1 MHSHL
6 TRSKIAKNNEFY
18 TQYAD
23 VATEIEHYLQA
34 TPELF
39 RDKCV
44 YLPADCALY
53 AHSAFYR
60 YFKENFTR
68 FGLRKL
74 IAVGYNALTDECGA
88 KRGFCYTLEREVLS
102 NAPKGASRY
111 DVESDE
117 LRVTS
122 ENAQE
127 VGESLAEARLCR
139 GEACLARRIDV
150 ENNRN
155 TCAAHTAGEA
165 RLAPTIAPQARTRDV
180 RAAIL
185 VRFTE
190 QARALEGDGDF
201 RSEECRPFWQE
212 ADFIITN
219 PPFSLL
225 SHFTELLVA
234 YNKRY
239 LFIGPVTAM
248 TYKRL
253 FQQILLQHTWFG
265 GGKPKY
271 FITPSGQKQPVNC
284 QWYTNLYHEVP
295 NKPLPTLR
303 TMAENKALYSSRKDA
318 PKGAVTS
325 DESRVTSENTQNV
338 ESDELRVTSEN
349 TQNVE
354 SDELRVTSE
363 KAQEAESADTS
374 NFKLQTSN
382 LSAKRATLYKPY
394 DNYEAIEVPRIEYIP
409 SDYYGPMGVPITIL
423 PFIIHPQKTRE
434 NAPKGAVTSDE
445 LRVTSANAATS
456 SIRNSSFVIRNCRE
470 APLAARALNLAEVS
484 EFGYVHSRAVRIND
498 KRDYRGVV
506 IDGKMYFSRII
517 IQRIDSP
524 QEEANQKSKIKN
536 QKSNTELLD
545 SSCNIPHRRDIKKSQ
560 YHKNGYTFRIVGKLD
575 DTERRK

>member
-6 TRSKIAKNNEFY
+6 IRSKIAKNNEFY

-39 RDKCV
+39 RNKCV

-88 KRGFCYTLEREVLS
+88 KRGFCYTLERQVLS
-102 NAPKGASRY
+102 NAPNGTSRY
-111 DVESDE
+111 EGG
-117 LRVTS
+117 VTS
-122 ENAQE
+122 ENTQR
-127 VGESLAEARLCR
+127 VGESLASARLCR

-155 TCAAHTAGEA
+155 TCAAHTTGEA
-165 RLAPTIAPQARTRDV
+165 CLAPTIAPRARTHDV
-180 RAAIL
+180 REAIV

-225 SHFTELLVA
+225 FHFIELLVA

-239 LFIGPVTAM
+239 LFVGSYLTMAHKLP
-248 TYKRL
+248 
-253 FQQILLQHTWFG
+253 FQQIFLGKMWFG
-265 GGKPKY
+265 AERIST
-271 FITPSGQKQPVNC
+271 FLTPQGALRTINC

-303 TMAENKALYSSRKDA
+303 TMAENRALYSSRKDA
-318 PKGAVTS
+318 PNGASMKLEVG
-325 DESRVTSENTQNV
+325 SREVITV
-338 ESDELRVTSEN
+338 P
-349 TQNVE
+349 
-354 SDELRVTSE
+354 
-363 KAQEAESADTS
+363 
-374 NFKLQTSN
+374 TSN
-382 LSAKRATLYKPY
+382 LQLPTYAKSAKRATLYKPY

-409 SDYYGPMGVPITIL
+409 SDYYGRMGVPITIL
-423 PFIIHPQKTRE
+423 PYIIHPQNKYE
-434 NAPKGAVTSDE
+434 GESDE
-445 LRVTSANAATS
+445 LRVTSENAEASSHRTS
-456 SIRNSSFVIRNCRE
+456 YLEPRTSERE
-470 APLAARALNLAEVS
+470 APPAARALNLAEVS
-484 EFGYVHSRAVRIND
+484 EFGYVHSRTVCVND
-498 KRDYRGVV
+498 KQSRGAV
-506 IDGKMYFSRII
+506 IDGKLYFARII
-517 IQRIDSP
+517 IQRIASP

-536 QKSNTELLD
+536 Q
-545 SSCNIPHRRDIKKSQ
+545 IQIQ
-560 YHKNGYTFRIVGKLD
+560 IVGKLHNHNEF
-575 DTERRK
+575 ER

>member
-60 YFKENFTR
+60 YFKANFTR

-88 KRGFCYTLEREVLS
+88 KRGFCYTLERQVLS
-102 NAPKGASRY
+102 NAPNGTSRY
-111 DVESDE
+111 EGG
-117 LRVTS
+117 VTS
-122 ENAQE
+122 ENTQR
-127 VGESLAEARLCR
+127 VGESLASARLCR
-139 GEACLARRIDV
+139 GEACLARRIDI
-150 ENNRN
+150 ENNHN
-155 TCAAHTAGEA
+155 SCAAHTTGEA
-165 RLAPTIAPQARTRDV
+165 CLAPTIAPRARTRDV
-180 RAAIL
+180 REAIV

-225 SHFTELLVA
+225 SHFLKLLVA

-239 LFIGPVTAM
+239 LFVGSYLAM
-248 TYKRL
+248 AHKL
-253 FQQILLQHTWFG
+253 PFQQIFLGKMWFG
-265 GGKPKY
+265 AERIST
-271 FITPSGQKQPVNC
+271 FLTPQGALCTINA

-303 TMAENKALYSSRKDA
+303 TMAENRALYSSRYE
-318 PKGAVTS
+318 G
-325 DESRVTSENTQNV
+325 
-338 ESDELRVTSEN
+338 
-349 TQNVE
+349 E

-363 KAQEAESADTS
+363 KAQEGESAA
-374 NFKLQTSN
+374 TSN
-382 LSAKRATLYKPY
+382 LQLPTYAKSATLYKPY

-409 SDYYGPMGVPITIL
+409 SDYYGRMGVPITIL
-423 PFIIHPQKTRE
+423 PYIIHPQNKYE
-434 NAPKGAVTSDE
+434 GESDE
-445 LRVTSANAATS
+445 LRVTSEKTTESLVRTS
-456 SIRNSSFVIRNCRE
+456 YLEPRTSERE
-470 APLAARALNLAEVS
+470 APPAARALNLAEVS

-498 KRDYRGVV
+498 KQYRGAV
-506 IDGKMYFSRII
+506 IDGKMCFSRVI
-517 IQRIDSP
+517 IQHIDSP

-536 QKSNTELLD
+536 Q
-545 SSCNIPHRRDIKKSQ
+545 IQ
-560 YHKNGYTFRIVGKLD
+560 IVGKS
-575 DTERRK
+575 

>member
-88 KRGFCYTLEREVLS
+88 KRGFCYTLE
-102 NAPKGASRY
+102 
-111 DVESDE
+111 
-117 LRVTS
+117 TS
-122 ENAQE
+122 QTTTT
-127 VGESLAEARLCR
+127 
-139 GEACLARRIDV
+139 RI
-150 ENNRN
+150 
-155 TCAAHTAGEA
+155 
-165 RLAPTIAPQARTRDV
+165 
-180 RAAIL
+180 
-185 VRFTE
+185 FTE

-225 SHFTELLVA
+225 FHFIELLVA

-239 LFIGPVTAM
+239 LFVGSYLTMAHKLP
-248 TYKRL
+248 
-253 FQQILLQHTWFG
+253 FQQIFLGEMWFG
-265 GGKPKY
+265 AERISK
-271 FITPSGQKQPVNC
+271 FLTPQGALRTINC

-303 TMAENKALYSSRKDA
+303 TMAENKALYSSRYEGK
-318 PKGAVTS
+318 
-325 DESRVTSENTQNV
+325 
-338 ESDELRVTSEN
+338 SDELRVTSEHTHVN
-349 TQNVE
+349 NDNAASPAIRHSSFVIRNSE
-354 SDELRVTSE
+354 S
-363 KAQEAESADTS
+363 
-374 NFKLQTSN
+374 
-382 LSAKRATLYKPY
+382 ATLYKPY

-409 SDYYGPMGVPITIL
+409 SDYYGRMGVPITIL
-423 PFIIHPQKTRE
+423 PYIIHPQNKYE
-434 NAPKGAVTSDE
+434 GESADTSN
-445 LRVTSANAATS
+445 LS
-456 SIRNSSFVIRNCRE
+456 E
-470 APLAARALNLAEVS
+470 APALNLAEVS

-498 KRDYRGVV
+498 KRDRQYRGAV
-506 IDGKMYFSRII
+506 IDGKMCFSRII
-517 IQRIDSP
+517 IQHIDSL
-524 QEEANQKSKIKN
+524 QEANQKSKIKN
-536 QKSNTELLD
+536 Q
-545 SSCNIPHRRDIKKSQ
+545 IQ
-560 YHKNGYTFRIVGKLD
+560 IVGKLSNHNEF
-575 DTERRK
+575 ER

>member
-88 KRGFCYTLEREVLS
+88 KRGFCYTLERQVLS
-102 NAPKGASRY
+102 NAPNGTSR
-111 DVESDE
+111 DE
-117 LRVTS
+117 GGVTS
-122 ENAQE
+122 ENTQR
-127 VGESLAEARLCR
+127 VGESLASARLCR

-150 ENNRN
+150 EYNRN
-155 TCAAHTAGEA
+155 TCAPHTTGEA
-165 RLAPTIAPQARTRDV
+165 CLAPTIAPWARTRDV
-180 RAAIL
+180 REAIV

-201 RSEECRPFWQE
+201 RSEECCPFWQE

-225 SHFTELLVA
+225 SHFIELLVA

-239 LFIGPVTAM
+239 LFVGSYLTMAHKLP
-248 TYKRL
+248 
-253 FQQILLQHTWFG
+253 FQQIFLGKMWFG
-265 GGKPKY
+265 AERIST
-271 FITPSGQKQPVNC
+271 FLTPQGALRTINC

-318 PKGAVTS
+318 PNGASTKLEV
-325 DESRVTSENTQNV
+325 ESENT
-338 ESDELRVTSEN
+338 
-349 TQNVE
+349 
-354 SDELRVTSE
+354 
-363 KAQEAESADTS
+363 S
-374 NFKLQTSN
+374 NFLLPTSN
-382 LSAKRATLYKPY
+382 LSEAPKAPTLYKPY

-409 SDYYGPMGVPITIL
+409 SDYYGLMGVPITIL
-423 PFIIHPQKTRE
+423 PYIIHPQKTRE
-434 NAPKGAVTSDE
+434 DAPNGTSRYEVRGTKYEAESAD
-445 LRVTSANAATS
+445 TSNLSAEG
-456 SIRNSSFVIRNCRE
+456 E
-470 APLAARALNLAEVS
+470 APPAARALNLAEVS

-498 KRDYRGVV
+498 KRNRQYRGAV
-506 IDGKMYFSRII
+506 IDGKMCFSRVI
-517 IQRIDSP
+517 IQHIDSL

-536 QKSNTELLD
+536 Q
-545 SSCNIPHRRDIKKSQ
+545 IQ
-560 YHKNGYTFRIVGKLD
+560 IVGKLNNHNEF
-575 DTERRK
+575 ER

>member
-60 YFKENFTR
+60 YFKANFTR

-88 KRGFCYTLEREVLS
+88 KRGFCYTLERQVLS
-102 NAPKGASRY
+102 NAPNGTSR
-111 DVESDE
+111 DE
-117 LRVTS
+117 GGVTS
-122 ENAQE
+122 ENTQR
-127 VGESLAEARLCR
+127 VGESLASARLCR

-155 TCAAHTAGEA
+155 TCAAHTTGEA
-165 RLAPTIAPQARTRDV
+165 CLAPTITPWARTRDV
-180 RAAIL
+180 REAIV

-201 RSEECRPFWQE
+201 RSEECCPFWQE

-225 SHFTELLVA
+225 SHFIELLVA

-239 LFIGPVTAM
+239 LFVGSYLTMAHKLP
-248 TYKRL
+248 
-253 FQQILLQHTWFG
+253 FQQIFLGKMWFG
-265 GGKPKY
+265 AERIST
-271 FITPSGQKQPVNC
+271 FLTPQGALRTINC

-303 TMAENKALYSSRKDA
+303 TMAENKALYSSRYE
-318 PKGAVTS
+318 G
-325 DESRVTSENTQNV
+325 
-338 ESDELRVTSEN
+338 
-349 TQNVE
+349 
-354 SDELRVTSE
+354 
-363 KAQEAESADTS
+363 ESADTS
-374 NFKLQTSN
+374 NFQLPTYAK
-382 LSAKRATLYKPY
+382 SAAPTLYKPY

-423 PFIIHPQKTRE
+423 PYIIHPQNKYE
-434 NAPKGAVTSDE
+434 GESADTSNF
-445 LRVTSANAATS
+445 LLPTSNLS
-456 SIRNSSFVIRNCRE
+456 E
-470 APLAARALNLAEVS
+470 APPAARALNLAEVS

-498 KRDYRGVV
+498 KRDRQYRGAV
-506 IDGKMYFSRII
+506 IDGKMCFARII
-517 IQRIDSP
+517 IQRIDSL

-536 QKSNTELLD
+536 Q
-545 SSCNIPHRRDIKKSQ
+545 IQ
-560 YHKNGYTFRIVGKLD
+560 IVGKLSNHNEF
-575 DTERRK
+575 ER

>member
-60 YFKENFTR
+60 YFKANFTR

-88 KRGFCYTLEREVLS
+88 KRGFCYTLERQVLS
-102 NAPKGASRY
+102 NAPNGIGTKYEGG
-111 DVESDE
+111 
-117 LRVTS
+117 VTS
-122 ENAQE
+122 ENTQR
-127 VGESLAEARLCR
+127 VGESLASARLCR

-155 TCAAHTAGEA
+155 TCAAHTTGEA
-165 RLAPTIAPQARTRDV
+165 CLASTIAPRARTRDV
-180 RAAIL
+180 REAIV

-239 LFIGPVTAM
+239 LFVGSYLTMAHKLP
-248 TYKRL
+248 
-253 FQQILLQHTWFG
+253 FQQIFLGKMWFG
-265 GGKPKY
+265 AERIST
-271 FITPSGQKQPVNC
+271 FLTPQGALCTINA

-318 PKGAVTS
+318 PNGASTKLEVGSNNRSNFQLQTSNLSEAQNS
-325 DESRVTSENTQNV
+325 DESRG
-338 ESDELRVTSEN
+338 
-349 TQNVE
+349 
-354 SDELRVTSE
+354 TSE
-363 KAQEAESADTS
+363 KAQEGESADTS
-374 NFKLQTSN
+374 NFKLTTYAK
-382 LSAKRATLYKPY
+382 SAAPTLYKPY

-423 PFIIHPQKTRE
+423 PYIIHPQNRYDVRGTKYEGESADTSNFQLPTSNLRE
-434 NAPKGAVTSDE
+434 EP
-445 LRVTSANAATS
+445 
-456 SIRNSSFVIRNCRE
+456 
-470 APLAARALNLAEVS
+470 PAARALNLAEVS

-498 KRDYRGVV
+498 KRDRQYRGAV
-506 IDGKMYFSRII
+506 IDGKMYFARII
-517 IQRIDSP
+517 IQRIDSL

-536 QKSNTELLD
+536 QKSK
-545 SSCNIPHRRDIKKSQ
+545 IKNQ
-560 YHKNGYTFRIVGKLD
+560 IQIVGKLSNHNEF
-575 DTERRK
+575 ER

>member
-39 RDKCV
+39 RNKCV

-102 NAPKGASRY
+102 NAPKGAS
-111 DVESDE
+111 
-117 LRVTS
+117 TS
-122 ENAQE
+122 ETSKNTQR
-127 VGESLAEARLCR
+127 VGESLASARLCR

-165 RLAPTIAPQARTRDV
+165 CLAPTIALRARTRDV
-180 RAAIL
+180 REAIV

-225 SHFTELLVA
+225 SHFIELLVA

-239 LFIGPVTAM
+239 LFVGSYLTMAHKLP
-248 TYKRL
+248 
-253 FQQILLQHTWFG
+253 FQQIFLGKMWFG
-265 GGKPKY
+265 AERISK
-271 FITPSGQKQPVNC
+271 FLTPQGALRTINC

-318 PKGAVTS
+318 PNGTS
-325 DESRVTSENTQNV
+325 STMYEGEKMSENTQNV
-338 ESDELRVTSEN
+338 GARHASPVNDNNAAAPAIRNSSFVIRNS
-349 TQNVE
+349 
-354 SDELRVTSE
+354 
-363 KAQEAESADTS
+363 ESAP
-374 NFKLQTSN
+374 
-382 LSAKRATLYKPY
+382 RATLYKPY

-409 SDYYGPMGVPITIL
+409 SDYYGRMGVPITIL
-423 PFIIHPQKTRE
+423 PYIIHPQNKYDVE
-434 NAPKGAVTSDE
+434 SDEGKSDE

-456 SIRNSSFVIRNCRE
+456 SIRHSSFVIRNCRE
-470 APLAARALNLAEVS
+470 ALNLAEVS

-498 KRDYRGVV
+498 KRDRQYRGAV
-506 IDGKMYFSRII
+506 IDGKMCFSRII
-517 IQRIDSP
+517 IQRIDSL

-536 QKSNTELLD
+536 QKSK
-545 SSCNIPHRRDIKKSQ
+545 IKYK
-560 YHKNGYTFRIVGKLD
+560 
-575 DTERRK
+575 

>member
-39 RDKCV
+39 RNKCV

-60 YFKENFTR
+60 YFKANFTR

-88 KRGFCYTLEREVLS
+88 KRGFCYTLERQVLS
-102 NAPKGASRY
+102 NAPNGTSR
-111 DVESDE
+111 DE
-117 LRVTS
+117 RGVTS
-122 ENAQE
+122 ENTQR
-127 VGESLAEARLCR
+127 VGESLASARLCR

-155 TCAAHTAGEA
+155 TCAAHTTGEA
-165 RLAPTIAPQARTRDV
+165 CLAPTIAPRARTRDV
-180 RAAIL
+180 REAIV

-225 SHFTELLVA
+225 SHFIELLVA

-239 LFIGPVTAM
+239 LFVGSYLTMAHKLP
-248 TYKRL
+248 
-253 FQQILLQHTWFG
+253 FQQIFLGKMWFG
-265 GGKPKY
+265 AERIST
-271 FITPSGQKQPVNC
+271 FLTPQGALCTINA

-303 TMAENKALYSSRKDA
+303 TMAENKALYFSRYDVRSTKYE
-318 PKGAVTS
+318 GG
-325 DESRVTSENTQNV
+325 EMSENTQNV
-338 ESDELRVTSEN
+338 GARHASPVNNDNAAAPAIRNSSFVIRNS
-349 TQNVE
+349 
-354 SDELRVTSE
+354 
-363 KAQEAESADTS
+363 ESA
-374 NFKLQTSN
+374 
-382 LSAKRATLYKPY
+382 APTLYKPY

-409 SDYYGPMGVPITIL
+409 SDYYGRMGVPITIL
-423 PFIIHPQKTRE
+423 PYIIHPQKTRE
-434 NAPKGAVTSDE
+434 DAPNGTSRYEVRGTKYEAESAD
-445 LRVTSANAATS
+445 TSNFLLPTS
-456 SIRNSSFVIRNCRE
+456 NLSE
-470 APLAARALNLAEVS
+470 APPAAHALNLAEVS

-498 KRDYRGVV
+498 KRDRQYRGAV
-506 IDGKMYFSRII
+506 IDGKMCFSRVI
-517 IQRIDSP
+517 IQHIDSL

-536 QKSNTELLD
+536 QIQNYW
-545 SSCNIPHRRDIKKSQ
+545 NFQ
-560 YHKNGYTFRIVGKLD
+560 VTFRIVGILINHGIIKT
-575 DTERRK
+575 DTHSAS

>member
-39 RDKCV
+39 RNKCV

-88 KRGFCYTLEREVLS
+88 KRGFCYTLERQVLS
-102 NAPKGASRY
+102 NAPNGTSR
-111 DVESDE
+111 DE
-117 LRVTS
+117 GGVTS
-122 ENAQE
+122 ENTQR
-127 VGESLAEARLCR
+127 VGESLASARLCR

-150 ENNRN
+150 EYNRN
-155 TCAAHTAGEA
+155 TCAPHTTGEA
-165 RLAPTIAPQARTRDV
+165 CLAPTIAPWARTRDV
-180 RAAIL
+180 REAIV

-225 SHFTELLVA
+225 SHFIELLVA

-239 LFIGPVTAM
+239 LFVGSYLTMAHKLP
-248 TYKRL
+248 
-253 FQQILLQHTWFG
+253 FQQIFLGKMWFG
-265 GGKPKY
+265 AERIST
-271 FITPSGQKQPVNC
+271 FLTPQGALRTINA

-295 NKPLPTLR
+295 NRPLPKLR
-303 TMAENKALYSSRKDA
+303 TMAENKALYTSRYE
-318 PKGAVTS
+318 G
-325 DESRVTSENTQNV
+325 
-338 ESDELRVTSEN
+338 
-349 TQNVE
+349 E

-363 KAQEAESADTS
+363 KTQEAESADTS
-374 NFKLQTSN
+374 NFQLPTYAK
-382 LSAKRATLYKPY
+382 SAAPTLYKPY

-409 SDYYGPMGVPITIL
+409 SDYYGRMGVPITIL
-423 PFIIHPQKTRE
+423 PYIIHPQKTRE
-434 NAPKGAVTSDE
+434 DAPNGTSRYEVRGTKYEAESADTSNFLLPTSN
-445 LRVTSANAATS
+445 LR
-456 SIRNSSFVIRNCRE
+456 E
-470 APLAARALNLAEVS
+470 EPPAARALNLAEVS

-498 KRDYRGVV
+498 KRDRQYRGAI
-506 IDGKMYFSRII
+506 IDGKMYFSRIV
-517 IQRIDSP
+517 IQHIDSP
-524 QEEANQKSKIKN
+524 QEGANQI
-536 QKSNTELLD
+536 Q
-545 SSCNIPHRRDIKKSQ
+545 IQ
-560 YHKNGYTFRIVGKLD
+560 IVGKLNNHNEF
-575 DTERRK
+575 ER

>member
-60 YFKENFTR
+60 YFKANFTR

-88 KRGFCYTLEREVLS
+88 KRGFCYTLERQVLS
-102 NAPKGASRY
+102 NAPNGTSR
-111 DVESDE
+111 DE
-117 LRVTS
+117 GGVTS
-122 ENAQE
+122 ENTQR
-127 VGESLAEARLCR
+127 VGESLASARLCR

-150 ENNRN
+150 EYNRN
-155 TCAAHTAGEA
+155 TCAPHTTGEA
-165 RLAPTIAPQARTRDV
+165 CLAPTIAPWARTRDV
-180 RAAIL
+180 REAIV

-225 SHFTELLVA
+225 SHFIELLVA

-239 LFIGPVTAM
+239 LFVGSYLTMAHKLP
-248 TYKRL
+248 
-253 FQQILLQHTWFG
+253 FQQIFLGKMWFG
-265 GGKPKY
+265 AERIST
-271 FITPSGQKQPVNC
+271 FLTPQGALCTINA

-303 TMAENKALYSSRKDA
+303 TMAENRALYSSRKDA
-318 PKGAVTS
+318 PNGTS
-325 DESRVTSENTQNV
+325 RYDVRGLRYEEEKMSENTQNV
-338 ESDELRVTSEN
+338 GARRASPVNNDNAAAPAIRNSSFVIRNS
-349 TQNVE
+349 
-354 SDELRVTSE
+354 
-363 KAQEAESADTS
+363 ESA
-374 NFKLQTSN
+374 
-382 LSAKRATLYKPY
+382 APTLYKPY

-423 PFIIHPQKTRE
+423 PYIIHPQNRYDVRGTKYE
-434 NAPKGAVTSDE
+434 AES
-445 LRVTSANAATS
+445 AATS
-456 SIRNSSFVIRNCRE
+456 NFLLPTSYFLLTRR
-470 APLAARALNLAEVS
+470 AP
-484 EFGYVHSRAVRIND
+484 
-498 KRDYRGVV
+498 RGA
-506 IDGKMYFSRII
+506 S
-517 IQRIDSP
+517 
-524 QEEANQKSKIKN
+524 A
-536 QKSNTELLD
+536 
-545 SSCNIPHRRDIKKSQ
+545 
-560 YHKNGYTFRIVGKLD
+560 
-575 DTERRK
+575 

>member
-60 YFKENFTR
+60 YFKANFTR

-88 KRGFCYTLEREVLS
+88 KRGFCYTLERQVLS
-102 NAPKGASRY
+102 NAPNGTSR
-111 DVESDE
+111 DE
-117 LRVTS
+117 GGVTS
-122 ENAQE
+122 ENTQR
-127 VGESLAEARLCR
+127 VGESLASARLCR

-150 ENNRN
+150 EYNRN
-155 TCAAHTAGEA
+155 TCAAHTTGEA
-165 RLAPTIAPQARTRDV
+165 CLAPTIAPRARTRDV
-180 RAAIL
+180 REAIV

-201 RSEECRPFWQE
+201 RSEECCPFWQE

-225 SHFTELLVA
+225 SHFIELLVA

-239 LFIGPVTAM
+239 LFVGSYLTMAHKLP
-248 TYKRL
+248 
-253 FQQILLQHTWFG
+253 FQQIFLGKMWFG
-265 GGKPKY
+265 AERIST
-271 FITPSGQKQPVNC
+271 FLTPQGALRTINC

-303 TMAENKALYSSRKDA
+303 TMAENKALYSSRYD
-318 PKGAVTS
+318 
-325 DESRVTSENTQNV
+325 V
-338 ESDELRVTSEN
+338 ES
-349 TQNVE
+349 
-354 SDELRVTSE
+354 
-363 KAQEAESADTS
+363 AATS
-374 NFKLQTSN
+374 NFQLPTYTK
-382 LSAKRATLYKPY
+382 SAAPTLYKPY

-409 SDYYGPMGVPITIL
+409 SDYYGLMGVPITIL
-423 PFIIHPQKTRE
+423 PYIIHPQKTRE
-434 NAPKGAVTSDE
+434 DAPNGTSRYEVRGTKYEAESAD
-445 LRVTSANAATS
+445 TSNFLLPTS
-456 SIRNSSFVIRNCRE
+456 YLRE
-470 APLAARALNLAEVS
+470 APPAAHALNLAEVS
-484 EFGYVHSRAVRIND
+484 EFGYVHSRTVRIND
-498 KRDYRGVV
+498 KRDRQYRGAV

-517 IQRIDSP
+517 IQRIDSL

-536 QKSNTELLD
+536 QKSK
-545 SSCNIPHRRDIKKSQ
+545 IKNQ
-560 YHKNGYTFRIVGKLD
+560 IQIVGKLSNHNEF
-575 DTERRK
+575 ER

>member
-1 MHSHL
+1 MHNHL

-23 VATEIEHYLQA
+23 VAAEIEHYLQA

-60 YFKENFTR
+60 YFKANFTR

-88 KRGFCYTLEREVLS
+88 KRGFCYTLERQVLS
-102 NAPKGASRY
+102 NAPNGTSRY
-111 DVESDE
+111 EGG
-117 LRVTS
+117 VTS
-122 ENAQE
+122 ENTQR
-127 VGESLAEARLCR
+127 VGESLASARLCR

-155 TCAAHTAGEA
+155 TCAAHTTGEA
-165 RLAPTIAPQARTRDV
+165 CLAPTIAPRARTRDV
-180 RAAIL
+180 REAIV

-225 SHFTELLVA
+225 SHFIELLVA

-239 LFIGPVTAM
+239 LFVGSYLTMAHKLP
-248 TYKRL
+248 
-253 FQQILLQHTWFG
+253 FQQIFLGKMWFG
-265 GGKPKY
+265 AERIST
-271 FITPSGQKQPVNC
+271 FLTPQGALRTINC

-303 TMAENKALYSSRKDA
+303 TMAENKALYSNRYDVRGSKYEEE
-318 PKGAVTS
+318 S
-325 DESRVTSENTQNV
+325 DESRG
-338 ESDELRVTSEN
+338 
-349 TQNVE
+349 
-354 SDELRVTSE
+354 TSE
-363 KAQEAESADTS
+363 KAQEGESADTS
-374 NFKLQTSN
+374 NFQLPTYAK
-382 LSAKRATLYKPY
+382 SAKRATLYKPY
-394 DNYEAIEVPRIEYIP
+394 DTYEAIEVPRIEYIP
-409 SDYYGPMGVPITIL
+409 SDYYGRMGVPITIL
-423 PFIIHPQKTRE
+423 PYIIHPQNRYE
-434 NAPKGAVTSDE
+434 VESDE
-445 LRVTSANAATS
+445 LRVTSEKTTESLIRTS
-456 SIRNSSFVIRNCRE
+456 NLEPRTS
-470 APLAARALNLAEVS
+470 APPAARALNLAEVS

-498 KRDYRGVV
+498 KRDRQYRGAL

-517 IQRIDSP
+517 IQHIDSP

-536 QKSNTELLD
+536 QKSK
-545 SSCNIPHRRDIKKSQ
+545 IKNQ
-560 YHKNGYTFRIVGKLD
+560 IQIVGKLNNHNEF
-575 DTERRK
+575 ER

>member
-6 TRSKIAKNNEFY
+6 IRSKIAKNNEFY

-39 RDKCV
+39 RNKCV

-60 YFKENFTR
+60 YFKANFTR

-88 KRGFCYTLEREVLS
+88 KRGFCYTLERQVLS
-102 NAPKGASRY
+102 NAPNGTSRY
-111 DVESDE
+111 EV
-117 LRVTS
+117 LGTR
-122 ENAQE
+122 ENTQR
-127 VGESLAEARLCR
+127 VGESLASARLCR

-150 ENNRN
+150 EYNRN
-155 TCAAHTAGEA
+155 TCAAHTTGEA
-165 RLAPTIAPQARTRDV
+165 CLAPTIAPWARTRDV
-180 RAAIL
+180 REAIV

-225 SHFTELLVA
+225 SHFIELLVA

-239 LFIGPVTAM
+239 LFVGSYVAM
-248 TYKRL
+248 AHKLL

-265 GGKPKY
+265 VNKPKY
-271 FITPSGQKQPVNC
+271 FITPSGQKQAVNC

-295 NKPLPTLR
+295 NRPLPTLR
-303 TMAENKALYSSRKDA
+303 TMAENKALYSSRKLEV
-318 PKGAVTS
+318 GS
-325 DESRVTSENTQNV
+325 NNR
-338 ESDELRVTSEN
+338 
-349 TQNVE
+349 
-354 SDELRVTSE
+354 
-363 KAQEAESADTS
+363 S
-374 NFKLQTSN
+374 NFKLSTSN
-382 LSAKRATLYKPY
+382 LRAAPRATLYKPY

-409 SDYYGPMGVPITIL
+409 SDYYGRMGVPITIL
-423 PFIIHPQKTRE
+423 PYIIHPQNKYDVRGTKYEGESADTSNFQLPTSNLRE
-434 NAPKGAVTSDE
+434 E
-445 LRVTSANAATS
+445 
-456 SIRNSSFVIRNCRE
+456 RE
-470 APLAARALNLAEVS
+470 APPAASTLNLAEVS

-517 IQRIDSP
+517 IQRIASP

-536 QKSNTELLD
+536 Q
-545 SSCNIPHRRDIKKSQ
+545 IQ
-560 YHKNGYTFRIVGKLD
+560 IVGKLSNHNEF
-575 DTERRK
+575 ER

>member
-39 RDKCV
+39 RNKCV

-60 YFKENFTR
+60 YFKANFTR

-88 KRGFCYTLEREVLS
+88 KRGFCYTLE
-102 NAPKGASRY
+102 
-111 DVESDE
+111 
-117 LRVTS
+117 TS
-122 ENAQE
+122 QTTTT
-127 VGESLAEARLCR
+127 
-139 GEACLARRIDV
+139 RI
-150 ENNRN
+150 
-155 TCAAHTAGEA
+155 
-165 RLAPTIAPQARTRDV
+165 
-180 RAAIL
+180 
-185 VRFTE
+185 FTE

-201 RSEECRPFWQE
+201 RSEECCPFWQE

-225 SHFTELLVA
+225 SHFIELLVA

-239 LFIGPVTAM
+239 LFVGSYLTMAHKLP
-248 TYKRL
+248 
-253 FQQILLQHTWFG
+253 FQQIFLGKMWFG
-265 GGKPKY
+265 AERIST
-271 FITPSGQKQPVNC
+271 FLTPQGALRTINC

-318 PKGAVTS
+318 PNGTS
-325 DESRVTSENTQNV
+325 RDDVRCTKYEGEKMSKNTQNV
-338 ESDELRVTSEN
+338 GAKPDSPAITDNAAAPVIRNSSFVIRNS
-349 TQNVE
+349 
-354 SDELRVTSE
+354 
-363 KAQEAESADTS
+363 ESA
-374 NFKLQTSN
+374 
-382 LSAKRATLYKPY
+382 APTLYKTY

-409 SDYYGPMGVPITIL
+409 SDYYGRMGVPITIL
-423 PFIIHPQKTRE
+423 PYIIHPQNRYDVRGTKFE
-434 NAPKGAVTSDE
+434 GESDDGKSDDGKSDE
-445 LRVTSANAATS
+445 LRVTSEKTTESLIRTS
-456 SIRNSSFVIRNCRE
+456 YLEPRTSERE
-470 APLAARALNLAEVS
+470 ALPAAPTLNLAEVS

-498 KRDYRGVV
+498 KRDRQYRGAV
-506 IDGKMYFSRII
+506 IDGKMYFSRVI
-517 IQRIDSP
+517 IQHIDSP

-536 QKSNTELLD
+536 Q
-545 SSCNIPHRRDIKKSQ
+545 IQ
-560 YHKNGYTFRIVGKLD
+560 IVGKLNNHNEF
-575 DTERRK
+575 ER

>member
-60 YFKENFTR
+60 YFKANFTR

-88 KRGFCYTLEREVLS
+88 KRGFCYTLE
-102 NAPKGASRY
+102 
-111 DVESDE
+111 
-117 LRVTS
+117 TS
-122 ENAQE
+122 WTTTT
-127 VGESLAEARLCR
+127 
-139 GEACLARRIDV
+139 RI
-150 ENNRN
+150 
-155 TCAAHTAGEA
+155 
-165 RLAPTIAPQARTRDV
+165 
-180 RAAIL
+180 
-185 VRFTE
+185 FTE

-219 PPFSLL
+219 PPFSILT
-225 SHFTELLVA
+225 HFTELLVA

-271 FITPSGQKQPVNC
+271 FIDPSGQKQPVNC
-284 QWYTNLYHEVP
+284 LWYTNLYHEVP

-303 TMAENKALYSSRKDA
+303 TMAENKALYSSRYEAK
-318 PKGAVTS
+318 
-325 DESRVTSENTQNV
+325 
-338 ESDELRVTSEN
+338 SDELRVTSEN
-349 TQNVE
+349 THVNNDNAASPAIRNSSFVIRNSE
-354 SDELRVTSE
+354 S
-363 KAQEAESADTS
+363 
-374 NFKLQTSN
+374 
-382 LSAKRATLYKPY
+382 ATLYKPY

-409 SDYYGPMGVPITIL
+409 SDYYGRMGVPITIL
-423 PFIIHPQKTRE
+423 PYIIHPQKTRE
-434 NAPKGAVTSDE
+434 AAPKGAVTSDE
-445 LRVTSANAATS
+445 LRVTSANAASPAIRHS
-456 SIRNSSFVIRNCRE
+456 SFEIRNSES
-470 APLAARALNLAEVS
+470 ATLNLAEVS

-498 KRDYRGVV
+498 KRDRQYRGAV
-506 IDGKMYFSRII
+506 IDGKMCFSRVV
-517 IQRIDSP
+517 IQHIDSL
-524 QEEANQKSKIKN
+524 QEEANQKSKIKNQKSKIKN

-545 SSCNIPHRRDIKKSQ
+545 SSCNIPNSRDIKKSR
-560 YHKNGYTFRIVGKLD
+560 YHKNRYPFRIVGKLD
-575 DTERRK
+575 DTERSKLRVTSENTQNVGARRASPVNNRYVCGMPRPRNR

>member
-6 TRSKIAKNNEFY
+6 TKSKIAKNNEFY

-88 KRGFCYTLEREVLS
+88 KRGFCYTLERQVLS
-102 NAPKGASRY
+102 NAPNGTSRY
-111 DVESDE
+111 EGG
-117 LRVTS
+117 VTS
-122 ENAQE
+122 ENTQR
-127 VGESLAEARLCR
+127 VGESLASARLCR

-150 ENNRN
+150 EYNRN
-155 TCAAHTAGEA
+155 TCAAHTTGEA
-165 RLAPTIAPQARTRDV
+165 CLAPTIAPRARTRDV
-180 RAAIL
+180 REAIV

-219 PPFSLL
+219 PPFSFL
-225 SHFTELLVA
+225 SHFIELLVA

-239 LFIGPVTAM
+239 LFVGSYLAM
-248 TYKRL
+248 AHKLL
-253 FQQILLQHTWFG
+253 FQQIFLGKMWFG
-265 GGKPKY
+265 AERISK
-271 FITPSGQKQPVNC
+271 FLTPQGALRTINC

-303 TMAENKALYSSRKDA
+303 TMAENKALYSSRNE
-318 PKGAVTS
+318 G
-325 DESRVTSENTQNV
+325 
-338 ESDELRVTSEN
+338 
-349 TQNVE
+349 E

-363 KAQEAESADTS
+363 KTTESLIRTS
-374 NFKLQTSN
+374 YLEPRT

-409 SDYYGPMGVPITIL
+409 SDYYGRMGVPITIL
-423 PFIIHPQKTRE
+423 PYIIHPQNKYDVRGTKYE
-434 NAPKGAVTSDE
+434 GGVTSENSQNVGARHASPVNND
-445 LRVTSANAATS
+445 NAAS
-456 SIRNSSFVIRNCRE
+456 FAIRNSSFR
-470 APLAARALNLAEVS
+470 APLAAPALNLAEVS

-498 KRDYRGVV
+498 KRNRQYRGAV
-506 IDGKMYFSRII
+506 IDGKMCFSRII
-517 IQRIDSP
+517 IQRIDSL

-536 QKSNTELLD
+536 QKSKIKNQKSNTNSREAEQSQRIREVVAQAPICTIGELH
-545 SSCNIPHRRDIKKSQ
+545 SSRPELSQ
-560 YHKNGYTFRIVGKLD
+560 NSARIRILGKLAD
-575 DTERRK
+575 YNH

>member
-39 RDKCV
+39 RNKCV

-60 YFKENFTR
+60 YFKANFTR

-88 KRGFCYTLEREVLS
+88 KRGFCYTLERQVLS
-102 NAPKGASRY
+102 NAPNGTSR
-111 DVESDE
+111 DE
-117 LRVTS
+117 GGVTS
-122 ENAQE
+122 ENTQR
-127 VGESLAEARLCR
+127 VGESLASARLCR

-150 ENNRN
+150 EYNRN
-155 TCAAHTAGEA
+155 TCAPHTAGEA
-165 RLAPTIAPQARTRDV
+165 CLAPTIAPRARTRDV
-180 RAAIL
+180 REAIV

-239 LFIGPVTAM
+239 LFVGSYLTMAHKLP
-248 TYKRL
+248 
-253 FQQILLQHTWFG
+253 FQQIFLGKMWFG
-265 GGKPKY
+265 AERIST
-271 FITPSGQKQPVNC
+271 FLTPQGALCTINA

-295 NKPLPTLR
+295 NRPLPKLR

-318 PKGAVTS
+318 PKGASTKLEVGS
-325 DESRVTSENTQNV
+325 NNR
-338 ESDELRVTSEN
+338 
-349 TQNVE
+349 
-354 SDELRVTSE
+354 
-363 KAQEAESADTS
+363 S
-374 NFKLQTSN
+374 NFKLSTSN
-382 LSAKRATLYKPY
+382 LRAAPLATLYKPY

-409 SDYYGPMGVPITIL
+409 SDYYGRMGVPITIL
-423 PFIIHPQKTRE
+423 PYIIHPQNKYE
-434 NAPKGAVTSDE
+434 GESDE
-445 LRVTSANAATS
+445 LRVTSENAQEGESAATS
-456 SIRNSSFVIRNCRE
+456 NFQLPTSNLSE
-470 APLAARALNLAEVS
+470 APALNLAEVS

-498 KRDYRGVV
+498 KRDRQYRGAL
-506 IDGKMYFSRII
+506 IDGKMCFSRII
-517 IQRIDSP
+517 IQRIDSL

-536 QKSNTELLD
+536 QISN
-545 SSCNIPHRRDIKKSQ
+545 IKYQ
-560 YHKNGYTFRIVGKLD
+560 IVGKLSNHNEF
-575 DTERRK
+575 ER

>member
-60 YFKENFTR
+60 YFKANFTR

-88 KRGFCYTLEREVLS
+88 KRGFCYTLERQVLS
-102 NAPKGASRY
+102 NAPNGTSRY
-111 DVESDE
+111 EGG
-117 LRVTS
+117 VTS
-122 ENAQE
+122 ENTQR
-127 VGESLAEARLCR
+127 VGESLASARLCR

-150 ENNRN
+150 EYNRN
-155 TCAAHTAGEA
+155 TCAPHTTGEA
-165 RLAPTIAPQARTRDV
+165 CLAPTIATWARTRDV
-180 RAAIL
+180 REAIV

-225 SHFTELLVA
+225 SHFIELLVA

-239 LFIGPVTAM
+239 LFVGSYLTMAHKLP
-248 TYKRL
+248 
-253 FQQILLQHTWFG
+253 FQQIFLGKMWFG
-265 GGKPKY
+265 AERIST
-271 FITPSGQKQPVNC
+271 FLTPQGALRTINC

-318 PKGAVTS
+318 PNGAS
-325 DESRVTSENTQNV
+325 RDEVRGTKYEG
-338 ESDELRVTSEN
+338 
-349 TQNVE
+349 E

-363 KAQEAESADTS
+363 KAQEGESAA
-374 NFKLQTSN
+374 TSN
-382 LSAKRATLYKPY
+382 LQLPTYAKSAAPTLYKPY

-423 PFIIHPQKTRE
+423 PYIIHPQKTRE
-434 NAPKGAVTSDE
+434 DAPNGTSRYEVRGTKYEAESADTSNFLLPTSN
-445 LRVTSANAATS
+445 LREEPPT
-456 SIRNSSFVIRNCRE
+456 
-470 APLAARALNLAEVS
+470 APTLNLAEVS

-498 KRDYRGVV
+498 KRNRQYRGAV
-506 IDGKMYFSRII
+506 IDGKMCFSRVI
-517 IQRIDSP
+517 IQHIDSL

-536 QKSNTELLD
+536 Q
-545 SSCNIPHRRDIKKSQ
+545 IQ
-560 YHKNGYTFRIVGKLD
+560 IVGKLSNHN
-575 DTERRK
+575 EFAR

>member
-60 YFKENFTR
+60 YFKANFTR

-88 KRGFCYTLEREVLS
+88 KRGFCYTLE
-102 NAPKGASRY
+102 
-111 DVESDE
+111 
-117 LRVTS
+117 TS
-122 ENAQE
+122 WTTTT
-127 VGESLAEARLCR
+127 
-139 GEACLARRIDV
+139 RI
-150 ENNRN
+150 
-155 TCAAHTAGEA
+155 
-165 RLAPTIAPQARTRDV
+165 
-180 RAAIL
+180 
-185 VRFTE
+185 FTE

-201 RSEECRPFWQE
+201 RSEECCPFWQE

-265 GGKPKY
+265 ASKPKY
-271 FITPSGQKQPVNC
+271 FIDPSEQKQPVNC
-284 QWYTNLYHEVP
+284 LWYTNLYHEVP
-295 NKPLPTLR
+295 SRPLPKLR

-318 PKGAVTS
+318 PNGTS
-325 DESRVTSENTQNV
+325 RYEGEKMSENTQNV
-338 ESDELRVTSEN
+338 GARHASPVNNDNAAAPAIRNSSFVIRNSE
-349 TQNVE
+349 
-354 SDELRVTSE
+354 
-363 KAQEAESADTS
+363 
-374 NFKLQTSN
+374 
-382 LSAKRATLYKPY
+382 SAKRATLYKPY

-409 SDYYGPMGVPITIL
+409 SDYYGRMGVPITIL
-423 PFIIHPQKTRE
+423 PYIIHPQNKYE
-434 NAPKGAVTSDE
+434 AESADTSNFK
-445 LRVTSANAATS
+445 LPTSNLS
-456 SIRNSSFVIRNCRE
+456 E
-470 APLAARALNLAEVS
+470 AHALNLAEVS

-498 KRDYRGVV
+498 KRDRQYRGAV
-506 IDGKMYFSRII
+506 IDGKMCFSRII
-517 IQRIDSP
+517 IQHIDSP
-524 QEEANQKSKIKN
+524 PRRIKN
-536 QKSNTELLD
+536 QIQNYW
-545 SSCNIPHRRDIKKSQ
+545 NFQ
-560 YHKNGYTFRIVGKLD
+560 VTFRIVGILINHSITKT
-575 DTERRK
+575 DTHSAS

>member
-39 RDKCV
+39 RNKCV

-60 YFKENFTR
+60 YFKANFTR

-88 KRGFCYTLEREVLS
+88 KRGFCYTLE
-102 NAPKGASRY
+102 
-111 DVESDE
+111 
-117 LRVTS
+117 TS
-122 ENAQE
+122 WTTTT
-127 VGESLAEARLCR
+127 
-139 GEACLARRIDV
+139 RI
-150 ENNRN
+150 
-155 TCAAHTAGEA
+155 
-165 RLAPTIAPQARTRDV
+165 
-180 RAAIL
+180 
-185 VRFTE
+185 FTE

-225 SHFTELLVA
+225 SHFIELLVA

-239 LFIGPVTAM
+239 LFVGSYLTMAHKLP
-248 TYKRL
+248 
-253 FQQILLQHTWFG
+253 FQQIFLGKMWFG
-265 GGKPKY
+265 AERIST
-271 FITPSGQKQPVNC
+271 FLTPQGALCTINA

-318 PKGAVTS
+318 PNGTS
-325 DESRVTSENTQNV
+325 RDDVRCTKYEGEKMSKNTQNV
-338 ESDELRVTSEN
+338 GAKPDSPAITDNAAAPVIRNSSFVIRNS
-349 TQNVE
+349 
-354 SDELRVTSE
+354 
-363 KAQEAESADTS
+363 ESA
-374 NFKLQTSN
+374 
-382 LSAKRATLYKPY
+382 APTLYKPY

-423 PFIIHPQKTRE
+423 PYIIHPQKTRE
-434 NAPKGAVTSDE
+434 DAPNGTSRYEVRGTKYEAESAD
-445 LRVTSANAATS
+445 TSNFLLPTS
-456 SIRNSSFVIRNCRE
+456 NLRE
-470 APLAARALNLAEVS
+470 APLAARALNLSEVS
-484 EFGYVHSRAVRIND
+484 EFGYVHSRTVRIND
-498 KRDYRGVV
+498 KRDRQYRGAV
-506 IDGKMYFSRII
+506 IDGKMCFSRVI
-517 IQRIDSP
+517 IQHIDSL

-536 QKSNTELLD
+536 QKSK
-545 SSCNIPHRRDIKKSQ
+545 IKYK
-560 YHKNGYTFRIVGKLD
+560 
-575 DTERRK
+575 